1 MPILMMALLAL
12 AVFVGLFFLF
22 VGAMEA
28 EHHQRDAEERQ
39 PQKVK
44 AAAQGSGRN

>member
-12 AVFVGLFFLF
+12 AIFLGLFFLF

-28 EHHQRDAEERQ
+28 EHRQRDAEGKKSE
-39 PQKVK
+39 KGK
-44 AAAQGSGRN
+44 AAVQAAGRS